1 MIREILA
8 ASGEV
13 GTGKTHTLCVSKN
26 IVMKSHCV
34 LSGVLKRIREI
45 KVLFLLLLAANSLY
59 AADYS
64 LSYSESSNVMS
75 STGSRADV
83 SGISPLSY
91 SGIVV
96 IPTSYKK
103 INETFMV
110 MGINSGAFAGSNLTE
125 LKIHSG
131 IMQIKSL
138 GSCSSLRRILLEKG
152 SFRCSYNGNNY
163 FSESAFS
170 GTHPDCVV
178 FVPKGFC
185 RSDHM
190 NPGLYDGES
199 YWKYTYLKPGD
210 LFGGRPIE
218 WFHYHVKF
226 NANGGSGSMPEQ
238 TIYTDETTN
247 LTANTFMRSGYKFSG
262 WAKSASGD
270 VAYSDKASVK
280 NLDTG
285 INTTVNL
292 YAVWTENKYSVK
304 FNANGGTGMM
314 SNQSF
319 VYGTAQNLA
328 ANGFSRDGYSFV
340 GWATSANGEKVYSD
354 NESVKNLTSTANGTV
369 NLYAVWES
377 ILGIENVISRQRY
390 PWSGKV
396 DIDLTV
402 KGAENEDYLVSLV
415 ARDLDG
421 GTNLPLRTAWQAGG
435 TVTNNAFLVK
445 PGAHRFTWDAAAD
458 ITNDCEFANVVVN
471 VSAEH
476 NAIIGA
482 KKVLTLE
489 VADYTG
495 TETLTNVPVLVRL
508 STSIEGFS
516 YADFVDA
523 KGGDLVFT
531 DESGSVVYS
540 HEIDEWHTEGESLVW
555 VKLPRMA
562 NGTKFKMAYGNS
574 KFITQNFQLSSH
586 EVWSDYAGVW
596 HMNEDS
602 GTAYDSTANGLDG
615 IPSKGTNELADISQ
629 MVAYEN
635 GACGRARVNGAMNG
649 SRLNYMHVPASRK
662 FYFGGHFVVSGWF
675 MANDIA
681 ENDDP
686 RLISKKNGMSYAFKN
701 KAGFEI
707 NYENA
712 LTNLLVRGQ
721 GTSNFITNTPSILN
735 SWVNLVVVFSGTNV
749 TVYANGKNV
758 GSGIISEVL
767 DNDDYLT
774 LGGGDDP
781 YSLNGQYDEIRL
793 RGGSLSADRIKADY
807 DMIVNRNFLRYGPVP
822 NGKGAAE

>member
-1 MIREILA
+1 MTRKKMIN
-8 ASGEV
+8 GE
-13 GTGKTHTLCVSKN
+13 LCVRHDENPSIMLKQRFCAVVLNSKRL
-26 IVMKSHCV
+26 
-34 LSGVLKRIREI
+34 LSLITSAI
-45 KVLFLLLLAANSLY
+45 LSFNAIAANYTLHWSGH
-59 AADYS
+59 A
-64 LSYSESSNVMS
+64 NVMS
-75 STGSRADV
+75 STGYRADIT
-83 SGISPLSY
+83 SITPLSY
-91 SGIVV
+91 SGTVT
-96 IPTSYKK
+96 IPEAFKHDIY
-103 INETFMV
+103 NDYHLV
-110 MGINSGAFAGSNLTE
+110 MGIASHAFAGS
-125 LKIHSG
+125 KITKLYIPETISD
-131 IMQIKSL
+131 IDYL
-138 GSCSSLRRILLEKG
+138 GSCADLKKIVLRMNSFTLEYG
-152 SFRCSYNGNNY
+152 TDTRFDER
-163 FSESAFS
+163 AFI
-170 GTHPDCVV
+170 GTHPDCIVY
-178 FVPKGFC
+178 VPKGFYTWK
-185 RSDHM
+185 DW
-190 NPGLYDGES
+190 ES
-199 YWKYTYLKPGD
+199 TYLKPGD

-226 NANGGSGSMPEQ
+226 NANGGSGSMPQQ
-238 TIYTDETTN
+238 TIYTDETTK
-247 LTANTFMRSGYKFSG
+247 LTANAFTRSGYSFSG
-262 WAKSASGD
+262 WATSAGGEKK
-270 VAYSDKASVK
+270 YSNNASVK
-280 NLDTG
+280 NLDAG
-285 INTTVNL
+285 INATVNL
-292 YAVWTENKYSVK
+292 YAVWTANKYSVK
-304 FNANGGTGMM
+304 FNANGGLGTM

-328 ANGFSRDGYSFV
+328 ANGFSSDGYSFV
-340 GWATSANGEKVYSD
+340 GWATSANGTKVYSD
-354 NESVKNLTSTANGTV
+354 KESVKNLTSTANGTV

-377 ILGIENVISRQRY
+377 ILGIENVISWPRY

-396 DIDLTV
+396 DIDVTV

-421 GTNLPLRTAWQAGG
+421 GTNLPLRTAWQTGG

-445 PGAHRFTWDAAAD
+445 PGAHRFMWDAAAD

-489 VADYTG
+489 VADYAG
-495 TETLTNVPVLVRL
+495 TETLANVPVLVRL
-508 STSIEGFS
+508 STAINGFS
-516 YADFVDA
+516 YADFIDA
-523 KGGDLVFT
+523 NGGDLIFT
-531 DESGSVVYS
+531 DESGNIVYPY
-540 HEIDEWHTEGESLVW
+540 EIDEWHTDGESLVW
-555 VKLPRMA
+555 VKLPQMV

-574 KFITQNFQLSSH
+574 KFITQNSQLSSH

-635 GACGRARVNGAMNG
+635 GVCGRARVNGTMNG
-649 SRLNYMHVPASRK
+649 SSLNYMHVPASRK

-675 MANDIA
+675 MGNDIA

-721 GTSNFITNTPSILN
+721 GTSNFITNTPSILH

-807 DMIVNRNFLRYGPVP
+807 DMIVNRNFLRYGPVES
-822 NGKGAAE
+822 GKGAAE

>member
-1 MIREILA
+1 MI
-8 ASGEV
+8 V
-13 GTGKTHTLCVSKN
+13 GVC
-26 IVMKSHCV
+26 
-34 LSGVLKRIREI
+34 
-45 KVLFLLLLAANSLY
+45 
-59 AADYS
+59 
-64 LSYSESSNVMS
+64 
-75 STGSRADV
+75 
-83 SGISPLSY
+83 
-91 SGIVV
+91 
-96 IPTSYKK
+96 
-103 INETFMV
+103 
-110 MGINSGAFAGSNLTE
+110 
-125 LKIHSG
+125 
-131 IMQIKSL
+131 
-138 GSCSSLRRILLEKG
+138 RILSLVIIAT
-152 SFRCSYNGNNY
+152 CC
-163 FSESAFS
+163 
-170 GTHPDCVV
+170 T
-178 FVPKGFC
+178 C
-185 RSDHM
+185 RLQAM
-190 NPGLYDGES
+190 GYES
-199 YWKYTYLKPGD
+199 YMGWNFVTEGD
-210 LFGGRPIE
+210 VVVFGGRYSIGGIT
-218 WFHYHVKF
+218 HYF
-226 NANGGSGSMPEQ
+226 NASNEGTSQKPNVGTVEIPSHSYDGKPLVAIRDCAFAYWDGVQEFIIPS
-238 TIYTDETTN
+238 TVTN
-247 LTANTFMRSGYKFSG
+247 LSSLAFMREHPLYSVWYELGSVTSLVFKGNAPYIEYPSSFKEALPNCTVYVSVSSSG
-262 WAKSASGD
+262 WRTDIPGMWNGLPIR
-270 VAYSDKASVK
+270 Y
-280 NLDTG
+280 L
-285 INTTVNL
+285 
-292 YAVWTENKYSVK
+292 EQFYSVK
-304 FNANGGTGMM
+304 FNANGGLGTMA
-314 SNQSF
+314 NQSF
-319 VYGTAQNLA
+319 VYGTAQNLT

-354 NESVKNLTSTANGTV
+354 NASVKNLTSTANGTV

-377 ILGIENVISRQRY
+377 ILGVENVISRQRY
-390 PWSGKV
+390 PWNGLV
-396 DIDLTV
+396 DIDVTV

-421 GTNLPLRTAWQAGG
+421 GTNLPLRTAWQTGG
-435 TVTNNAFLVK
+435 TVTNNAFIVK
-445 PGAHRFTWDAAAD
+445 PGAHRFTWDAATD
-458 ITNDCEFANVVVN
+458 ITNDCDFANVVVN

-476 NAIIGA
+476 SAIIGA

-489 VADYTG
+489 VADYAG
-495 TETLTNVPVLVRL
+495 TETLANVPVLVRL
-508 STSIEGFS
+508 STAINGFS
-516 YADFVDA
+516 YADFVDTN
-523 KGGDLVFT
+523 GGDLIFT
-531 DESGSVVYS
+531 DESGSIVYP
-540 HEIDEWHTEGESLVW
+540 HEIDEWHTDGESLVW

-574 KFITQNFQLSSH
+574 KFITQNSQLSSH
-586 EVWSDYAGVW
+586 EVWRDYAGVW

-649 SRLNYMHVPASRK
+649 SSLNYMRVPASRK

-686 RLISKKNGMSYAFKN
+686 RLISKKNGISYAFKN

-735 SWVNLVVVFSGTNV
+735 SWVNLIVVFSGTNV

-807 DMIVNRNFLRYGPVP
+807 DMIVNRNFLRYGPVE
-822 NGKGAAE
+822 NGKGTAE